1 MIKLK
6 SYDGKRRG
14 QSETKFLAKK
24 GSCWKKNDQ
33 LQELDR
39 IAKMLVRRDFA
50 LMETKEK
57 REAELKELK
66 ETKLALEKAKSELET
81 KVAERTRKLDILA
94 RGLEE
99 QVEKRTAELK
109 EKIDELQRINNL
121 MVGRELKMAELKT
134 EIKGLKEEL
143 QALKVS

>member
-1 MIKLK
+1 MEKGADGVKQNLRLK
-6 SYDGKRRG
+6 KAVVGKRD
-14 QSETKFLAKK
+14 
-24 GSCWKKNDQ
+24 DQ

-66 ETKLALEKAKSELET
+66 ETKLALEKAKFGLEV

-99 QVEKRTAELK
+99 QVEERTAELK
-109 EKIDELQRINNL
+109 EKINELQKINNL
-121 MVGRELKMAELKT
+121 MVGRELKMAELKV
-134 EIKGLKEEL
+134 EIRELKEEL
-143 QALKVS
+143 QTLKAS